1 MNALG
6 LDLELLLQ
14 FRLGLEALARIGFR
28 TGINFVQGG
37 RQVGQ
42 HERVRIFG
50 AEKIAALLA
59 EVRLVAL
66 FVNGEEQLFLLRV
79 EVYLFLVGVKLQL
92 RSATSREGLKTA
104 VWRGPSGERAYFD
117 APGASLAA
125 AASDARWLQYRIVFY
140 GLGVGSS
147 SVVRSVE
154 VECIR

>member
-1 MNALG
+1 MLPSAGPHYSMGVDIGNLYDRKPEEYYLSRPLPIPDG
-6 LDLELLLQ
+6 
-14 FRLGLEALARIGFR
+14 ARPG
-28 TGINFVQGG
+28 
-37 RQVGQ
+37 
-42 HERVRIFG
+42 RVRWEASG
-50 AEKIAALLA
+50 PP
-59 EVRLVAL
+59 
-66 FVNGEEQLFLLRV
+66 GT
-79 EVYLFLVGVKLQL
+79 GVKLQI